1 MKQRQI
7 RSGEDK
13 LHMHKHEK
21 KTYWILKPTVLRF
34 RYGCSTRK
42 SSLRVHT
49 NFPVHPLGFMFI
61 GCILG
66 L

>member
-21 KTYWILKPTVLRF
+21 KTYWILKPLYLDLVTDAAQE
-34 RYGCSTRK
+34 
-42 SSLRVHT
+42 
-49 NFPVHPLGFMFI
+49 NHP
-61 GCILG
+61 
-66 L
+66 